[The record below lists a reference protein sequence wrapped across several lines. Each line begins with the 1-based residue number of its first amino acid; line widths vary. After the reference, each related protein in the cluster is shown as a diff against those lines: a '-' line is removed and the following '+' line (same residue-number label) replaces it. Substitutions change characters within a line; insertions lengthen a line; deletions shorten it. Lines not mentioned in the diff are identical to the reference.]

1 MLSKPTWLR
10 GKTAAEGGLEGVA
23 VAIMDEQVL
32 KNGVWVGS
40 LEGGFQ
46 TGQELRLDKGAK
58 TQESPPEGNQKWS
71 KLI

>member
-32 KNGVWVGS
+32 KNG
-40 LEGGFQ
+40 GGW
-46 TGQELRLDKGAK
+46 EV
-58 TQESPPEGNQKWS
+58 
-71 KLI
+71 